1 MGGAIAAA
9 LIVAGA
15 PLFGAGLRSLRLRR
29 ALRSLDP
36 LSTSGE
42 HGGFGLAQGRVSLES
57 PLVGPIS
64 RRPCA
69 GYRLEIRASGMRV
82 GSVEDLRAFRLATH
96 GVVARVA
103 ATEGVWDLSA
113 VAEREVAAS
122 DPLSENLTALL
133 AQSPEALWLR
143 RCGMSLILVE
153 HALLAGEEC
162 SVIGSARVARPFELA
177 HEHELARTGTDDA
190 HPHPRPHA
198 VVPALTIEADSH
210 LDYLRISDRAPTAAM
225 LAVPAWRT
233 LGVIAGP
240 LLGLLGMLYLAAL
253 ADALRTTR
261 LLP

>member
-1 MGGAIAAA
+1 MGSAIAAA

-29 ALRSLDP
+29 ALRDLKP

-64 RRPCA
+64 RQPCA
-69 GYRLEIRASGMRV
+69 GYRLQIRAGGMRV
-82 GSVEDLRAFRLATH
+82 GTVEDLRAFRLTAR
-96 GVVARVA
+96 GVVAHVA
-103 ATEGVWDLSA
+103 AAEGAWDLSA

-133 AQSPEALWLR
+133 TQSPEALWLR
-143 RCGMSLILVE
+143 RCGMTLTLVE
-153 HALLAGEEC
+153 HALLAGDEC
-162 SVIGSARVARPFELA
+162 CVIGSARVARPFELE

-190 HPHPRPHA
+190 HARPRSHT
-198 VVPALTIEADSH
+198 VVPALTIETDAA
-210 LDYLRISDRAPTAAM
+210 LDYLRISDRAPTSAT
-225 LAVPAWRT
+225 LAVPAWRA

-240 LLGLLGMLYLAAL
+240 LLGILGMLYLAAL
-253 ADALRTTR
+253 ADALRATR
-261 LLP
+261 LP